1 MILFSLSDI
10 RSIAD
15 ASSFSRGYDY
25 NEASLSEIKST
36 SMISEGIMQILS
48 VTQGSKLYKQTINV
62 YTQNEGIRILGKCS
76 CPVGKNCK
84 HVISSALAYLDRS
97 SELEE
102 NAVKK
107 SPKLSSE
114 DEKKSWLFRLRC
126 SFLKGADESFETSTI
141 LLYELH
147 FDKYEKNIEL
157 SLFTA
162 RQLKGGG
169 YGKVNRARPNSL
181 FHAYK
186 APEYLRESDKEAIL
200 LYKVLAEGIKTTAAL
215 RGRLGA
221 LVLEAAVK
229 TGRCYWQ
236 KGYKKVLEWAEER
249 TLRLKWEEE
258 AEFAQIALGLGEKSY
273 LLKTTPPL
281 YVDAKNKS
289 IGTIETTLDAQQLE
303 LLSGSPKV
311 SLCELEGF
319 ALELASHLP
328 ELEIQAPLSLKL
340 ESLAGVRPTPCL
352 ALSRRNEA
360 YYIEPG
366 FKYKG
371 FYIKAYPA
379 FASHIL
385 TQEKLK
391 IERDLHE
398 EACFIEKIKAYG
410 FAQSET
416 LLKAQNILAWKR
428 LLDDEAQLREEG
440 YEFIRAKG
448 FKLDFHTVEKVSVNV
463 KETSHWFSL
472 GMHIRVEEQELPL
485 LPIITQLLQAGTD
498 LEKEEEVCFELDEE
512 SYVSLSC
519 EILRPILKMFYELI
533 DKPNSQGFKLRRYEA
548 QAMGN
553 LNSRFQIED
562 KTSLERLSKEMR
574 SQDRE
579 KPKPKHLMA
588 TLRSYQEEGVAWMQF
603 LREYGFGGILA
614 DDMGLGKTIQT
625 LAHLQIEKEAGRLN
639 KPVLI
644 VAPTS
649 LLGNWKN
656 EAQKFTPNLK
666 VALYY
671 GPNRKE
677 IMDNITDFDLLIT
690 TYTLLNLDADLLEE
704 VSFYYLILD
713 EAQKIK
719 NARSESAKAAKKI
732 KAEHHLAL
740 SGTPMENHLG
750 ELHSIFDT
758 VMGGFLGTLKEFK
771 TLYQN
776 PIEKERDIASQER
789 LNRRIAPFMLRR
801 TKEKVATELP
811 MKTEMIRSVSFEGE
825 QARLY
830 ETIRVSMEKSVRET
844 IAQMGLAKS
853 HISILAALLKLR
865 QVCCDPRLLK
875 TEEAQKITESAKL
888 QMLLE
893 LVEELREENRRILI
907 FSQFTTMLEIIEE
920 QMMKA
925 KIPYSKLTGATNNR
939 QKEID
944 SFTSGEKEVF
954 LISLKAGGVGLNL
967 TSADTV
973 IHYDPW
979 WNPAAQDQATDRA
992 YRIGQDKPVFVY
1004 KLIVENSVEEK
1015 IVLMQEDKRALADAI
1030 YEGKEQGFA
1039 KMNEKD
1045 LLDLFK
1051 Q

>member
-15 ASSFSRGYDY
+15 ASYFSRGYDY
-25 NEASLSEIKST
+25 NEAALSEIKNI

-48 VTQGSKLYKQTINV
+48 TTQGSKLYKQTINV
-62 YTQNEGIRILGKCS
+62 YAQGGEIRILGKCS

-84 HVISSALAYLDRS
+84 HVIASALAYLDQA
-97 SELEE
+97 SEHEE
-102 NAVKK
+102 KETKK
-107 SPKLSSE
+107 SPTPSSAE
-114 DEKKSWLFRLRC
+114 ERESWLLRLRS
-126 SFLKGADESFETSTI
+126 SFLQGAQEHFETSTI

-147 FDKYEKNIEL
+147 LDKHEKNVEL

-181 FHAYK
+181 FHAHK
-186 APEYLRESDKEAIL
+186 TPEYLRESDKETIL

-236 KGYKKVLEWAEER
+236 KGYKKALEWAEDR
-249 TLRLKWEEE
+249 SLSLGWEEE
-258 AEFAQIALGLGEKSY
+258 AEYAQISFGLGEKSY
-273 LLKTTPPL
+273 LVQTVPPL

-289 IGTIETTLDAQQLE
+289 IGIIETTLDAQQLE
-303 LLSGSPKV
+303 LLSSSPKV
-311 SLCELEGF
+311 FSSELEGF

-328 ELEIQAPLSLKL
+328 SLEIQTPLSLKL
-340 ESLAGVRPTPCL
+340 ETLADAQPRPCL
-352 ALSRRNEA
+352 KFARKNDE
-360 YYIEPG
+360 YCIEPG
-366 FKYKG
+366 FSYDG

-385 TQEKLK
+385 KEEKLK
-391 IERDLHE
+391 IARDLQE
-398 EACFIEKIKAYG
+398 EARCIDRIKAYG
-410 FAQSET
+410 FVQSDT
-416 LLKAQNILAWKR
+416 VLKAQNILSWKK

-440 YEFIRAKG
+440 YELSRAKG
-448 FKLDFHTVEKVSVNV
+448 FKLDFHKVDKVSVKV
-463 KETSHWFSL
+463 KETSHWFNL
-472 GMHIRVEEQELPL
+472 GMHIRVQDQEVPL
-485 LPIITQLLQAGTD
+485 LPIITQLLKEDTD
-498 LEKEEEVCFELDEE
+498 LEKEEEVCFELDGE
-512 SYVSLSC
+512 SYVSLSS

-533 DKPNSQGFKLRRYEA
+533 DKPNAQGFKLRRYEA

-553 LNSRFQIED
+553 LNRHFQIDDTSSLD
-562 KTSLERLSKEMR
+562 KLSRAISDTQRNIVE
-574 SQDRE
+574 
-579 KPKPKHLMA
+579 PKALNA
-588 TLRSYQEEGVAWMQF
+588 TLRAYQQEGVAWMQF
-603 LREYGFGGILA
+603 LRVYGFGGILA

-639 KPVLI
+639 RPVLI

-656 EAQKFTPNLK
+656 EAQKFTPKLR

-671 GPNRKE
+671 GANRKE
-677 IMDNITDFDLLIT
+677 ISDNINEFDLVIT
-690 TYTLLNLDADLLEE
+690 TYALLNLDSAVLEKIP
-704 VSFYYLILD
+704 FYYLILD

-732 KAEHHLAL
+732 KAEHYLAL

-758 VMGGFLGTLKEFK
+758 VMEGFLGSLKEFK
-771 TLYQN
+771 SLYQN
-776 PIEKERDIASQER
+776 PIEKEHDMTCQER

-893 LVEELREENRRILI
+893 LVDELREEKRRILI

-925 KIPYSKLTGATNNR
+925 KIPYSKLTGSTNNR

-992 YRIGQDKPVFVY
+992 YRIGQNKPVFVY

-1015 IVLMQEDKRALADAI
+1015 IVQMQEDKRSLADAI

-1051 Q
+1051 